1 MKKYNYDYSAINRRA
16 SALYRD
22 CVAKYGKEAK
32 NRATFG
38 ACMKEAI
45 NEWKEA
51 NENASFPI
59 RELAAMD
66 SGALYDFLLKVAAK
80 MPQVMRNSTKTDEN
94 GNKILYSDFRVDWM
108 VPVKDGGKALLP
120 WKEAIAE
127 VASETIVVLCKGFHI
142 ENINAIPKSLLNK
155 PYKKPLVSYVY
166 SAAKLAVIHLDKELT
181 DRQRYKKNEKGN
193 NDYIGHETHES
204 LDSMRHDELTWKD
217 NDVQRK
223 PMTIAAKSANP
234 EYTAILRDTLSE
246 ITENDEINKVILNGI
261 ADGMTQSE
269 IAQKAKVSQ
278 GTVSNRIRKMKD
290 YYKRQEAKEEKELVK
305 AWINGNDLR

>member
-1 MKKYNYDYSAINRRA
+1 MKKYNFNYSAINRRA
-16 SALYRD
+16 AELYKA
-22 CVAKYGKEAK
+22 CVDKFGKEAK

-38 ACMKEAI
+38 ECMKEAI

-59 RELAAMD
+59 RELSEMD
-66 SGALYDFLLKVAAK
+66 SDTLYKFLLKVAAK

-94 GNKILYSDFRVDWM
+94 GNKILYSDFRVEWM

-120 WKEAIAE
+120 WDEAIME
-127 VASETIVVLCKGFHI
+127 VANETLVVLCKGFHL
-142 ENINAIPKSLLNK
+142 ENLQNIPQSLINK

-193 NDYIGHETHES
+193 NDYIGHETHAS
-204 LDSMRHDELTWKD
+204 VDSMRHDELTWKD
-217 NDVQRK
+217 NDIQRK
-223 PMTIAAKSANP
+223 PMTIAAKAANP

-246 ITENDEINKVILNGI
+246 IAENDEINKAIQNGI
-261 ADGMTQSE
+261 ASGYTQSE
-269 IAQKAKVSQ
+269 IARTIGVSQ
-278 GTVSNRIRKMKD
+278 GTISNRIRKMKD
-290 YYKRQEAKEEKELVK
+290 YYKRQEAKEEKRMVK
-305 AWINGNDLR
+305 EWLAGNEIR